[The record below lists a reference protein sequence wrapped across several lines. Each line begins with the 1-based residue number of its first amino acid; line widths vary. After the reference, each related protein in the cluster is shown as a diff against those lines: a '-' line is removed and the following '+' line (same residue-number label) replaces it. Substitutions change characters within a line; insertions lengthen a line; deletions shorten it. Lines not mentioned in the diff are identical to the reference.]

1 MKIAVTENVTLVVCE
16 LDENE
21 SVLLSEIAKQKGVD
35 VEKALMETFSIF
47 LNRGVQT
54 PSK

>member
-1 MKIAVTENVTLVVCE
+1 MKIALTENVTLIVCE
-16 LDENE
+16 LDDKE
-21 SVLLSEIAKQKGVD
+21 SALLSEIAEQKGVN

-54 PSK
+54 PSM